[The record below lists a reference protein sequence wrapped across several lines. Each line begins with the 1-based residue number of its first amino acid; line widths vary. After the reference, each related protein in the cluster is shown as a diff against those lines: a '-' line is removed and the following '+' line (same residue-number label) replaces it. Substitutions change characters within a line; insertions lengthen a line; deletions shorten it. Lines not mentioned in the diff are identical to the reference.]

1 MQNKSVLLIGNFL
14 SASVG
19 IKGHSE
25 ELARRL
31 ALAGWQVVTASARKN
46 RLVRLGDMVATV
58 WRQKSR
64 YRVANVEVFSGAAFF
79 WAEGVC
85 KNLRFL
91 GKPYILTLHGGNLP
105 VFARRWPGR
114 VRRLLTSA
122 QVVVTPS
129 RYLMAE
135 MQEHGE
141 RFQLIPNPL
150 DLSAYPYRPRREPQ
164 VNLVWLRAF
173 QKIYNPRL
181 ALKVAA
187 LLFPEYPQLRLIM
200 VGPDKGDGSWQ
211 EMPQLARE
219 LGLADRVIFQERVAK
234 TEVPAWLNR
243 GDIFL
248 NTTFVDNAPVTV
260 TEAMACG
267 LCVVSTAVGGIPYLL
282 THEEDA
288 LLVPPDDPE
297 AMAAAVRRILA
308 EPGLARRLSENAHQK
323 AEQFDWS
330 VILPQW
336 EALLMAV
343 AEERRP

>member
-1 MQNKSVLLIGNFL
+1 MQDKSVLLIGNFL

-31 ALAGWQVVTASARKN
+31 ARAGWQVMTASEKQN
-46 RLVRLGDMVATV
+46 RLARLADMVATV
-58 WRQKSR
+58 WRERSR
-64 YRVANVEVFSGAAFF
+64 YRVAHLEVFSGAAFF
-79 WAEGVC
+79 WAEVVC
-85 KNLRFL
+85 KNLRLL

-105 VFARRWPGR
+105 AFARRWPGR

-122 QVVVTPS
+122 RIIVTPS
-129 RYLMAE
+129 RYLLAE
-135 MQEHGE
+135 LQEYGG

-164 VNLVWLRAF
+164 VHLVWLRAF
-173 QKIYNPRL
+173 HKMYNPRL

-187 LLFPEYPQLRLIM
+187 QLLPEYPELQLIM

-211 EMPQLARE
+211 EMPQLAGE
-219 LGLADRVIFQERVAK
+219 LGVTDRVIFQERVAK
-234 TEVPAWLNR
+234 SEVPDWLNR

-267 LCVVSTAVGGIPYLL
+267 LCIVSTDVGGIPYLL
-282 THEEDA
+282 EHEKDA
-288 LLVPPDDPE
+288 LLVPPDDPD
-297 AMAAAVRRILA
+297 AMAAAVRRILT
-308 EPGLARRLSENAHQK
+308 EPGLARRLSENARRK

-336 EALLMAV
+336 EALLTAV
-343 AEERRP
+343 AESGP

>member
-19 IKGHSE
+19 TQGHSE
-25 ELARRL
+25 ALASRL
-31 ALAGWQVVTASARKN
+31 ALAGWQVITASAKKN
-46 RLVRLGDMVATV
+46 RLARLGDMVATV
-58 WRQKSR
+58 WRRASQ
-64 YRVANVEVFSGAAFF
+64 YRVAHVEVFSGAAFL
-79 WAEGVC
+79 WAEIVC
-85 KNLRFL
+85 HNLRLL

-122 QVVVTPS
+122 GMVVTPS
-129 RYLMAE
+129 GYLLVE
-135 MQEHGE
+135 MQEYGG

-164 VNLVWLRAF
+164 VYLVWLRAF
-173 QKIYNPRL
+173 QRMYNPRL
-181 ALKVAA
+181 ALEVAA
-187 LLFPEYPQLRLIM
+187 LLLPEFPQLRLIM

-219 LGLADRVIFQERVAK
+219 LGVADRVIFRERVTK
-234 TEVPAWLNR
+234 SEVPAWLNR

-282 THEEDA
+282 EHEKDS
-288 LLVPPDDPE
+288 LLVPPNDPE
-297 AMAAAVRRILA
+297 AMAAAVRRILTV
-308 EPGLARRLSENAHQK
+308 PGLAERLSRNARQK

-330 VILPQW
+330 VILPKW
-336 EALLMAV
+336 ATLLTAV
-343 AEERRP
+343 AEGRQS